1 MREPTISRNY
11 AEALLSLAQ
20 KANDLD
26 GWGAMITE
34 FADAVE
40 SDSRLRGFLAS
51 PRMSAKGKVEIIT
64 QAFNDRLPR
73 LFVRFLAAVIV
84 NRRQH
89 LIPQIATEY
98 ALLVDEVQGRVHA
111 RVTVAREASEAEVKD
126 IAARLSRL
134 FGKDVVP
141 HMAVDPSIMGGLVV
155 NVGDTVLDGSV
166 RKRLATLRRRM
177 LGRSRVG

>member
-20 KANDLD
+20 KADDLD

-84 NRRQH
+84 NHRQH

-111 RVTVAREASEAEVKD
+111 RVTVAREPDERMQDNVKRQLGT
-126 IAARLSRL
+126 IT
-134 FGKDVVP
+134 GKTVVP
-141 HMAVDPSIMGGLVV
+141 HFIVKPEILGGVIARI
-155 NVGDTVLDGSV
+155 GDTVMDGSLA
-166 RKRLATLRRRM
+166 RRLDALRGRM
-177 LGRSRVG
+177 LGRAI

>member
-34 FADAVE
+34 FAGAVE
-40 SDSRLRGFLAS
+40 SDARLRGFLAS
-51 PRMSAKGKVEIIT
+51 PRMSAKGKVEILT
-64 QAFNDRLPR
+64 QAFDDRLPR

-111 RVTVAREASEAEVKD
+111 RVTVAREPDERLQANVKRQLGT
-126 IAARLSRL
+126 IT
-134 FGKDVVP
+134 GKTVVP
-141 HMAVDPSIMGGLVV
+141 HFIVKPEILGGVIARI
-155 NVGDTVLDGSV
+155 GDTVMDGSLA
-166 RKRLATLRRRM
+166 RRLDALRGRM
-177 LGRSRVG
+177 LGRAI

>member
-20 KANDLD
+20 KADDLD

-51 PRMSAKGKVEIIT
+51 PRVSAKGKVEIIT

-84 NRRQH
+84 NHRQH

-111 RVTVAREASEAEVKD
+111 RVTVAREPDERMQDNVKRQLGT
-126 IAARLSRL
+126 IT
-134 FGKDVVP
+134 GKTVVP
-141 HMAVDPSIMGGLVV
+141 HFIVKPEILGGVV
-155 NVGDTVLDGSV
+155 ARIGDTVMDGSLA
-166 RKRLATLRRRM
+166 RRLDALRGRM
-177 LGRSRVG
+177 LGRAI